1 LQVMALEPGL
11 ENILVQALTA
21 RGESGVGLEPGLAER
36 MVRDT
41 VEAVDKQ
48 NQTGIP
54 PVLLVPTTIRALLS
68 RFLRRSAPNLRVI
81 SHSEV
86 PDGKAIKVTQ
96 MIGQG
101 A

>member
-1 LQVMALEPGL
+1 LEPGL
-11 ENILVQALTA
+11 ENILVQALSA

-41 VEAVDKQ
+41 VDAVDKQ
-48 NQTGIP
+48 NQNGLP
-54 PVLLVPTTIRALLS
+54 AVLLVPNTIRTLLS
-68 RFLRRSAPNLRVI
+68 RFLRRSAPGLRVI

-86 PDGKAIKVTQ
+86 PDGKTIKVTL